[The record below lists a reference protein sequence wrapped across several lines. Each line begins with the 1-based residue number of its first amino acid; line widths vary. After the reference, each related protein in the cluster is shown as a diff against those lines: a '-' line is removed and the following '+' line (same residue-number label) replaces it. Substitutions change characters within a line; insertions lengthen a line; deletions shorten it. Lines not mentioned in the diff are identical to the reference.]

1 MSLSDYKLCE
11 MIEKGGQG
19 EVYNAKRKSDGLT
32 VVIKKVK
39 KDIFNTRYN
48 NIPTE
53 IKLLRKVQNIEGVI
67 QMLDFIIEEDF
78 FYIVMEKIEECVDL
92 FDFIGK
98 HNFSCSYPTMD
109 GHI

>member
-48 NIPTE
+48 NI
-53 IKLLRKVQNIEGVI
+53 N
-67 QMLDFIIEEDF
+67 
-78 FYIVMEKIEECVDL
+78 
-92 FDFIGK
+92 
-98 HNFSCSYPTMD
+98 
-109 GHI
+109 